1 MKESYIAAI
10 EIGSSKI
17 TGAVGYF
24 TADGILQ
31 VLALEQEQSRDS
43 VRYGIIQNPEEA
55 ATRVMRII
63 DRLNSHPAI
72 SPRKI
77 TGVYVGL
84 SGRSMRSIP
93 SDVNITFPE
102 EVEITGE
109 MLQRLRE
116 DAATIPLPPNHEILS
131 IVARSYHIDGL
142 ETSSPKGA
150 MGKSISAVFDIIIG
164 RTELKRNILRALSE
178 RLDIE
183 IRGMMITQLAASEIV
198 LSDEEKRLGCMLVDF
213 GAETTAVS
221 IYRKGA
227 LCYFATLPLGGRNI
241 TRDLTTLSIL
251 EEKAE
256 EIKRESGRAV
266 APETPST
273 LNVSGIKLSDVSNL
287 VVARAEEIVANVV
300 QQIAYAGLKEKDLPG
315 GIVCIG
321 DGAHL
326 TGILELLSNISGLNA
341 RLFVQPSFIQ
351 PMEPRFKRHDAIECA
366 ALLYAGALTEEEDC
380 LQLTTVE
387 EDYDYDNSYIS
398 EQQQN
403 VYEEEEYEER
413 KPGRVGRFFS
423 KLSSGFSNMFAN
435 TSDEDSE
442 LD

>member
-1 MKESYIAAI
+1 MKETYIAAL

-24 TADGILQ
+24 TEDRTLKI
-31 VLALEQEQSRDS
+31 LALEQEQSRDY
-43 VRYGIIQNPEEA
+43 VRYGIIQNPEEVA
-55 ATRVMRII
+55 SRISRII
-63 DRLNSHPAI
+63 DRLNSNPAI

-77 TGVYVGL
+77 SGVYVGL
-84 SGRSMRSIP
+84 SGRSMRSIS
-93 SDVNITFPE
+93 SDVNLTFPE

-116 DAATIPLPPNHEILS
+116 DAASIELNSNQEILS
-131 IVARSYHIDGL
+131 IVPRSYHIDGL
-142 ETSSPKGA
+142 ETTSPKGA
-150 MGKSISAVFDIIIG
+150 MGKSISAVYDIIIG
-164 RTELKRNILRALSE
+164 RIELKRNIIRSLSE
-178 RLDIE
+178 RVGIE

-213 GAETTAVS
+213 GAESTAVS

-241 TRDLTTLSIL
+241 TRDLTSLSIL

-256 EIKRESGRAV
+256 EIKMRSGHAI

-287 VVARAEEIVANVV
+287 VVARAEEIVANVI
-300 QQIAYAGLKEKDLPG
+300 QQISYAGLKEKDLPG

-321 DGAHL
+321 GAAHL
-326 TGILELLSNISGLNA
+326 NGILDLLSNLSGLNA
-341 RLFVQPSFIQ
+341 RLFAMPSFIQ
-351 PMEPRFKRHDAIECA
+351 PAEPRLKRHDAIEA
-366 ALLYAGALTEEEDC
+366 IALLYAGALTEGDDC
-380 LQLTTVE
+380 LELPTD
-387 EDYDYDNSYIS
+387 DYEYVDDMHETPAEYVDDY
-398 EQQQN
+398 
-403 VYEEEEYEER
+403 YEEEEEK

-423 KLSSGFSNMFAN
+423 KITTGFSNMFAN